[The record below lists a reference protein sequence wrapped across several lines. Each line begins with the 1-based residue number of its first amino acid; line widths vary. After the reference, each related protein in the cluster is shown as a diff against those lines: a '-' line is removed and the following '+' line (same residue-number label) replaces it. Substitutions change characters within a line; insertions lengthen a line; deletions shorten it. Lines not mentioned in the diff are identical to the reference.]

1 MNFIFVFQF
10 IYFKVILISW
20 PESRI
25 NTIHWNNIFL
35 PHFLILIS
43 SFNIRFVRHWALWF
57 FFFNLFFMRLSHSH
71 DLDYEFDKLTQL
83 IQAFFFSFSNWPFLF
98 QFYPSTLGW
107 LRIRLHY
114 LFRHVFCKVIR
125 VLWLLVMGSAC

>member
-20 PESRI
+20 SESRI
-25 NTIHWNNIFL
+25 NTIHWNHVFL

-43 SFNIRFVRHWALWF
+43 SFNIRFVRYWALWF
-57 FFFNLFFMRLSHSH
+57 FFFNLLFMRLSHSH

-83 IQAFFFSFSNWPFLF
+83 IQAFFFHFLIDLF
-98 QFYPSTLGW
+98 FFNFILQRWVDWELGFVIC
-107 LRIRLHY
+107 LDLFFVRLY
-114 LFRHVFCKVIR
+114 
-125 VLWLLVMGSAC
+125 MSYDS